1 LLPPKV
7 TLTPDPGLAGAPL
20 QESAVTQSQ
29 HDITIRSLSG
39 SEELDLFC
47 ALTYTL
53 DDELADDLARGRRR
67 PQWMWV
73 ALRGGLVAGRA
84 AWWGSGD
91 DAAPSVLDILDVADA
106 PDRIDVGVRLL
117 KGALSEIIPAAAHPP
132 EYVRFIPPDWRE
144 HASSRRVV
152 EDRMAIAGQAG
163 AQLLAERFRFEWRP
177 GTPIAAPTGR
187 VAFRRVSDDGELLD
201 LMTLAMDGTLD
212 AHSRQDLAR
221 MSAREGAVRH
231 FREEL
236 ACYSSPRQWWQVA
249 TLPGGEPAG
258 FVIPARNDYG
268 AIIAYL
274 GVVPAHRG
282 NGYINEIL
290 AEGTRILAVHDVP
303 RIRASTDLGN
313 VPMAEAFARAGWVNF
328 ERSISMTWR

>member
-1 LLPPKV
+1 
-7 TLTPDPGLAGAPL
+7 
-20 QESAVTQSQ
+20 
-29 HDITIRSLSG
+29 
-39 SEELDLFC
+39 
-47 ALTYTL
+47 
-53 DDELADDLARGRRR
+53 
-67 PQWMWV
+67 
-73 ALRGGLVAGRA
+73 
-84 AWWGSGD
+84 
-91 DAAPSVLDILDVADA
+91 
-106 PDRIDVGVRLL
+106 
-117 KGALSEIIPAAAHPP
+117 
-132 EYVRFIPPDWRE
+132 
-144 HASSRRVV
+144 
-152 EDRMAIAGQAG
+152 MAIAGPAG
-163 AQLLAERFRFEWRP
+163 AQLVAERFRFEWRP

-236 ACYSSPRQWWQVA
+236 ACYSSPRQWWQIA

-290 AEGTRILAVHDVP
+290 AAHDVP

-328 ERSISMTWR
+328 ERSIGMIWR